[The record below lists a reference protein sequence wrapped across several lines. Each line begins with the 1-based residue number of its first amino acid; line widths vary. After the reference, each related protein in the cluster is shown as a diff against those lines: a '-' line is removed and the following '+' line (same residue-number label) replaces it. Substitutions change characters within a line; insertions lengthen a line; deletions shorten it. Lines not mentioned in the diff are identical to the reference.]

1 MDYFYLTTNIG
12 RKEPQAIHSVSY
24 LHVKAKSDGS
34 QTIIITEQEI
44 IDQNVVEKT
53 QSEAQAIL
61 DQWVAEENS
70 NPEID
75 VDGNQIIQ
83 KQINLSDYL

>member
-1 MDYFYLTTNIG
+1 MDYFYLTTNTG
-12 RKEPQAIHSVSY
+12 RKEPDAISAVSY

-34 QTIIITEQEI
+34 QTLVICEQEI
-44 IDQNVVEKT
+44 NDPNVAEKT

-61 DQWVAEENS
+61 YQWISDENL

-75 VDGNQIIQ
+75 VDGNEIIQ
-83 KQINLSDYL
+83 KQINLGDYL